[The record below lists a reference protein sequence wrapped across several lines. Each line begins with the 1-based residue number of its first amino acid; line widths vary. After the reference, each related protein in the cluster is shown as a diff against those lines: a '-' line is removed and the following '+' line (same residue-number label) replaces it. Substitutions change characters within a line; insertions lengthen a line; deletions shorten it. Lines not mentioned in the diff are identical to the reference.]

1 MQDEGAYGMKKT
13 EIGELYKMM
22 FADYPEIVSVSQM
35 QDMLGISRH
44 AAYDL
49 VRDGSI
55 PAIKIGTSFRI
66 LKLNIIKFIAD
77 GSAA

>member
-1 MQDEGAYGMKKT
+1 MTKN
-13 EIGELYKMM
+13 EISELYKIM
-22 FADYPEIVSVSQM
+22 FPEYPEIVSVSQM
-35 QDMLGISRH
+35 RDMLGISRH

-66 LKLNIIKFIAD
+66 LKLNIIKFMALNP
-77 GSAA
+77 A